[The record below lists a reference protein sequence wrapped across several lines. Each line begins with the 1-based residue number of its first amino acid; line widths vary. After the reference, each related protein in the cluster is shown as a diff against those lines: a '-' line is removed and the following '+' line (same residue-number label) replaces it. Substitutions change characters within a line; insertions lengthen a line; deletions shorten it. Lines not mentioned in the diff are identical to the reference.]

1 MITDK
6 THIEVPADGAKIV
19 PGEPTPDNPIIP
31 FIEGDGI
38 GVDITPVMK
47 DVVDAAVEK
56 AYGGTRQIHWM
67 EIYAGEKSTRRSSAR
82 TRADGASTGWRST
95 QARSPRSCTDRTS
108 GFPRRR
114 SRRCG
119 STRSRSRGR

>member
-47 DVVDAAVEK
+47 DVVDAAIEK
-56 AYGGTRQIHWM
+56 AYGGDREIHWLEM
-67 EIYAGEKSTRRSSAR
+67 YAGEKATRVYGSDVWLPDETLQAAR
-82 TRADGASTGWRST
+82 EYSVSIKGPLTTPIGGGLPSLKLCVR
-95 QARSPRSCTDRTS
+95 PRTDL
-108 GFPRRR
+108 FP
-114 SRRCG
+114 
-119 STRSRSRGR
+119 